1 MYAVVAEWSTGGGD
15 TRNFDELTSR
25 LDIDA
30 DPPAGLVVHSAGATP
45 DGGFR
50 TYDIWT
56 TREAF
61 EAFESERLMP
71 AVEAMLAELP
81 PERRAAASPPER
93 TVYPLHRVVVPSE
106 SSTRL
111 PSGSRT

>member
-1 MYAVVAEWSTGGGD
+1 MYAVVAEWSTGGND
-15 TRNFDELTSR
+15 TRNFDELTR
-25 LDIDA
+25 RMNIDE
-30 DPPAGLVVHSAGATP
+30 DPPAGLVVHSAGTTP
-45 DGGFR
+45 EGGFR
-50 TYDIWT
+50 TYNIWE

-71 AVEAMLAELP
+71 AVEAMIAGLP

-93 TVYPLHRVVVPSE
+93 TVYPLHRVLVPSE

-111 PSGSRT
+111 SSGSRT